1 MSVSD
6 ETPTS
11 SKPTSTMSATGKAKK
26 RIDVA
31 VAFALCGA
39 LFSLLIFLY
48 MFKQE
53 RDTVIQSFYVQIA
66 EDVALFEQKLTYTYY
81 GMESLQA
88 YFDLAAEENSVDLSV
103 AARRI
108 VNSSQGIE
116 ALLWLPEGQLS
127 PTLFTVSESDLATGH
142 VEQVLVDIFKS
153 DMAVTQVIQLA
164 EKPVLVV
171 STGQDQ
177 QRMLGLLDVGKVM
190 QTSLENSLQNELVVH
205 LFSSTAESDKPIFSM
220 GQGIV
225 AEDSIIDKVIT
236 LPDGT
241 ELTLS
246 FAATES
252 YLAAKMN
259 YTSVL
264 FLLTGLL
271 LSLLLASYLKR
282 LGLQLTRLKDEQEIL
297 SEQMID
303 TSWNDPLTGLVN
315 RTHFDETLDIECRR
329 AVREF
334 SPLSMILLRID
345 DFTRYR
351 DHYGVDAADILV
363 QRISETLK
371 SCVSRPGDI
380 LARVDDSQFGFI
392 LPSTNELVVQLAERC
407 SLAVRTLALPNES
420 EAQDLCVT
428 VSLGVVT
435 LQPTR
440 LLTAERLFDATKQ
453 QLALASEAG
462 GDQYK
467 AYIENN
473 SEPSLTYSV

>member
-6 ETPTS
+6 ETPTLDKS
-11 SKPTSTMSATGKAKK
+11 SSENSTTPKGKK

-31 VAFALCGA
+31 VAFVLCGA

-53 RDTVIQSFYVQIA
+53 RDTAIQGFHVQIA
-66 EDVALFEQKLTYTYY
+66 QDTARFEQRLAYSFYNVA
-81 GMESLQA
+81 SLQA
-88 YFDLAAEENSVDLSV
+88 YLDLSPQMAGMDLSAV
-103 AARRI
+103 ASRI
-108 VNSSQGIE
+108 VNPHQGVE
-116 ALLWLPEGQLS
+116 ALLWLPEGQLN
-127 PTLFTVSESDLATGH
+127 PTQFSVAEGAVVTDSLDPAV
-142 VEQVLVDIFKS
+142 VDIFNGES
-153 DMAVTQVIQLA
+153 VTSQIVQLGGRSVIVRA
-164 EKPVLVV
+164 
-171 STGQDQ
+171 SGAGA
-177 QRMLGLLDVGKVM
+177 QRMLALLDLDNLIK
-190 QTSLENSLQNELVVH
+190 TTLLNSVENELVVH
-205 LFSSTAESDKPIFSM
+205 LFTAAAEANGPVYSL
-220 GQGIV
+220 GQGTV
-225 AEDSIIDKVIT
+225 AEDSITDKTIT
-236 LPDGT
+236 LLDGS

-252 YLAAKMN
+252 YLAGEMN
-259 YTSVL
+259 YTSL
-264 FLLTGLL
+264 FFLLTGLL
-271 LSLLLASYLKR
+271 LSFLLASYLKR
-282 LGLQLTRLKDEQEIL
+282 LSQHLKRLKDEQDIM

-315 RTHFDETLDIECRR
+315 RTHFDEALDIECRR

-345 DFTRYR
+345 DFAQYSE
-351 DHYGVDAADILV
+351 HYGVDAADILV

-380 LARVDDSQFGFI
+380 LARVDESQFGFI

-420 EAQDLCVT
+420 EAKDLCVT

-440 LLTAERLFDATKQ
+440 LLTAERLFDTTMQ
-453 QLALASEAG
+453 QLEQAREAG
-462 GDQYK
+462 GDQYN
-467 AYIENN
+467 AYIEN
-473 SEPSLTYSV
+473 STEPSLTYSV